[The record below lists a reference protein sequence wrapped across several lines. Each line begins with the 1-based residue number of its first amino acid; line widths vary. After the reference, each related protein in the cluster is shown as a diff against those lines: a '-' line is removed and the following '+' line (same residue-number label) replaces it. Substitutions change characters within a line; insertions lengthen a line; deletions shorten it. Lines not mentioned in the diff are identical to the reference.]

1 MVWYNY
7 INKKRKGLKNMDNP
21 GTLYMVVPCYNEQEV
36 LHETAKQL
44 KEKYT
49 ALIQQKLISEKSRVV
64 FVNDGSKDT
73 TWKIIQ
79 ELHSESP
86 EFFSGI
92 NLAHNSGHQ
101 NAVLAGLMTVK
112 EICDMAITM
121 DADLQDDIN
130 TIDAMVKEYYNGN
143 QVVYGVRSARKT
155 DTFFKR
161 FTAESFYKF
170 MKVMGAD
177 VVYNHADFRLMSSRV
192 LKELANFKEV
202 NLFLRGMV
210 PLIGFQSCNVYYE
223 RHERFAGESKY
234 PLKKMLAFAVNG
246 ITSFS
251 TKPLKLITSLGFIM
265 FVISVFAFIWSF
277 IVKIANLSIDG
288 WSSTICS
295 IWLIG
300 GLQLLCLGII
310 GEYIGKIY
318 AEVKQRPRFIVA
330 DFLNEVGA
338 EFINKDEK
346 N

>member
-1 MVWYNY
+1 MQ
-7 INKKRKGLKNMDNP
+7 NP
-21 GTLYMVVPCYNEQEV
+21 EILYMVVPCYNEQEV

-44 KEKYT
+44 KEKYES
-49 ALIQQKLISEKSRVV
+49 LIERKLISTKSRVV
-64 FVNDGSKDT
+64 FVNDGSKDR
-73 TWKIIQ
+73 TWQIIQ
-79 ELHSESP
+79 ELHNAQP

-92 NLAHNSGHQ
+92 NLARNSGHQ

-112 EICDMAITM
+112 DLCDMAITM

-130 TIDAMVKEYYNGN
+130 TIDAMVEKYYEGN
-143 QVVYGVRSARKT
+143 QVVYGVRSERKT

-177 VVYNHADFRLMSSRV
+177 VVYNHADFRLMSKRV
-192 LKELANFKEV
+192 LQELSGYKEV
-202 NLFLRGMV
+202 NLFLRGLV
-210 PLIGFQSCNVYYE
+210 PLIGFQSTSVFYE

-234 PLKKMLAFAVNG
+234 PLKKMLSFAMNG

-251 TKPLKLITSLGFIM
+251 VKPLKLITGLGFIM
-265 FVISVFAFIWSF
+265 VIVSMIAFIWAF
-277 IVKIANLSIDG
+277 ISKIVGDTELG

-300 GLQLLCLGII
+300 GIQLLCLGII

-330 DFLNEVGA
+330 DFLNELGT
-338 EFINKDEK
+338 EFINDEENK
-346 N
+346 

>member
-1 MVWYNY
+1 MNEPH
-7 INKKRKGLKNMDNP
+7 I
-21 GTLYMVVPCYNEQEV
+21 LYMIVPCYNEEEV
-36 LHETAKQL
+36 LPETSRQL
-44 KEKYT
+44 KEKYIS
-49 ALIQQKLISEKSRVV
+49 LIERKLISPQSRIVY
-64 FVNDGSKDT
+64 VNDGSKDK
-73 TWKIIQ
+73 TWQIIK
-79 ELHSESP
+79 ELHDTEP

-112 EICDMAITM
+112 DICDMAITM

-130 TIDAMVKEYYNGN
+130 TIDAMVEKYYEGN

-155 DTFFKR
+155 DTVFKR
-161 FTAESFYKF
+161 ITAEGFYKF

-177 VVYNHADFRLMSSRV
+177 VVYNHADFRLMSKRV
-192 LKELANFKEV
+192 LQELAGYKEV

-210 PLIGFQSCNVYYE
+210 PLIGFQSTSVFYE

-234 PLKKMLAFAVNG
+234 PLKKMLSFAMNG

-251 TKPLKLITSLGFIM
+251 VKPLKLITHLGFFMTI
-265 FVISVFAFIWSF
+265 VSIIAFIWAF
-277 IVKIANLSIDG
+277 ISKIAGNTELG

-300 GLQLLCLGII
+300 GIQLLCLGII

-318 AEVKQRPRFIVA
+318 AEVKARPRFIVA
-330 DFLNEVGA
+330 DFLNDLGT
-338 EFINKDEK
+338 EFINKG
-346 N
+346 

>member
-1 MVWYNY
+1 
-7 INKKRKGLKNMDNP
+7 MDNP
-21 GTLYMVVPCYNEQEV
+21 ETLYMVVPCYNEQEV

-44 KEKYT
+44 KDKYIS
-49 ALIQQKLISEKSRVV
+49 LIQQNLISKKSRVV
-64 FVNDGSKDT
+64 FVNDGSKDN
-73 TWKIIQ
+73 TWNIIQ
-79 ELHSESP
+79 QLHNENP
-86 EFFSGI
+86 DFFSGI

-112 EICDMAITM
+112 DICDMAITM

-130 TIDAMVKEYYNGN
+130 TIDSMVREYYNGN

-155 DTFFKR
+155 DTFFKK

-170 MKVMGAD
+170 MKLMGAD
-177 VVYNHADFRLMSSRV
+177 IVYNHADFRLMSSRV
-192 LKELANFKEV
+192 LNELSNFKEV
-202 NLFLRGMV
+202 NLFLRGMI
-210 PLIGFQSCNVYYE
+210 PLIGFKSCNVYYE

-234 PLKKMLAFAVNG
+234 PLKKMLSFAING

-265 FVISVFAFIWSF
+265 FILSLIAFVWSF
-277 IVKIANLSIDG
+277 IVKISGLSVGG
-288 WSSTICS
+288 WSSTMCS

-330 DFLNEVGA
+330 DFLNETGA
-338 EFINKDEK
+338 EFINE
-346 N
+346 